1 MPTTLIDLSK
11 QAQDQILEA
20 VKQSQKAT
28 VEAVEIWAKSVEPFV
43 AAAPAVPLA
52 PGVAGLPTPKDLVAS
67 WYGFA
72 GKLLDAQSAYW
83 QSVITAAEPALPKV
97 EKAAPAKSA

>member
-11 QAQDQILEA
+11 QAQDQILDA
-20 VKQSQKAT
+20 VKQGQKAT
-28 VEAVEIWAKSVEPFV
+28 VEAVEIWARSVEPFV
-43 AAAPAVPLA
+43 AAVPAVPVA
-52 PGVAGLPTPKDLVAS
+52 PGVAGLPAPKELVAN

-83 QSVITAAEPALPKV
+83 QSVIAAAEPAFPKV
-97 EKAAPAKSA
+97 EKPAPAKSA